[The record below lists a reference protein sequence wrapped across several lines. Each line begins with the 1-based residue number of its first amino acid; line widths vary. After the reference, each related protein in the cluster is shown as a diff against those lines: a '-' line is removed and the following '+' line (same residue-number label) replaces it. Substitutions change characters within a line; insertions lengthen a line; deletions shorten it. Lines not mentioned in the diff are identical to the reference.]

1 MNLFKSFMAMTSVC
15 QGIDVLLPIY
25 FFIPSICPAHDD
37 VTNFIDFDW
46 FQQLFGAFFDLKLL
60 IFQPLQLWN

>member
-1 MNLFKSFMAMTSVC
+1 MHFLNFYHVNLFKSFMAMTIIC

-37 VTNFIDFDW
+37 VTNFIDFD
-46 FQQLFGAFFDLKLL
+46 
-60 IFQPLQLWN
+60 